1 MFSEQGGGWAPIKSK
16 EFQKKKKISTGL
28 GDSSKYDEEERT
40 HKKGIGGG
48 ELEMIS

>member
-1 MFSEQGGGWAPIKSK
+1 MGPHKEQRVS
-16 EFQKKKKISTGL
+16 KKKKISTGL